1 MKQAKEERKGEREEE
16 EESAEMAPVE
26 QPPFGGRA
34 PLATCRGRAP
44 GAPRRGS
51 RGAGARAE
59 SSRDHVSDSAFPGG
73 AEK

>member
-16 EESAEMAPVE
+16 EERAEMAPVE

-34 PLATCRGRAP
+34 P
-44 GAPRRGS
+44 GAPRHGS